1 MIWSLFQTLLFLLN
15 WDPDQPTD
23 IRWVKIFTWRANGDG
38 INPFANT
45 LIEDCFLRTQG
56 ESFFIMAHWL
66 MKSKVFSMKGVN
78 ASVILHANL
87 KKSCDKGWLDQ
98 REGSGHS
105 TRGVLEWLQRV
116 NISPHTNWHVISK
129 FFSPWIVWLQD
140 LCAGKYHTPESN
152 ELIIEDCTVVYA
164 RAKAFRWRSGRI
176 FNMRTEGGGAGG
188 NNVIFR

>member
-1 MIWSLFQTLLFLLN
+1 MLILLN
-15 WDPDQPTD
+15 WAPDQPTD

-56 ESFFIMAHWL
+56 ESF
-66 MKSKVFSMKGVN
+66 
-78 ASVILHANL
+78 LHYGSLANEYGRGKCNCHSANL
-87 KKSCDKGWLDQ
+87 RKSRDKGWLDQ

-105 TRGVLEWLQRV
+105 TRGVLEWLQRI

-129 FFSPWIVWLQD
+129 FCFPWKVWLQD